1 MSERSAIMA
10 EFISAMAKHDNARV
24 IEIFASSFNG
34 YCYFAY
40 EVLLNTS
47 MQVLNM
53 SMKDINEAIVIDEF
67 GTQLAYSIFMNIL
80 CFTKSS
86 YSENHP
92 AWNQIIQIY
101 KNYRDY
107 LRDFYNNGIPRI
119 IIAHYLHKNF
129 DATPDDIDEFIKMT
143 DTNPGEVMGMN
154 LKLREFVAEYFDK
167 VDKYCL
173 KFLNKE
179 MSMKDIDGISKQVR
193 FMDGIMS
200 QSGGKMSDV

>member
-10 EFISAMAKHDNARV
+10 ELISAMAKHDNARV
-24 IEIFASSFNG
+24 IEIFTSSFNG
-34 YCYFAY
+34 YCYFAH

-86 YSENHP
+86 DSENHP
-92 AWNQIIQIY
+92 AWNQSIQIY
-101 KNYRDY
+101 KNYRDC
-107 LRDFYNNGIPRI
+107 LRDLYDNGIPRI
-119 IIAHYLHKNF
+119 IIVNYLHKNF

-154 LKLREFVAEYFDK
+154 IKLKEFVAKYFDK
-167 VDKYCL
+167 VDEYCL
-173 KFLNKE
+173 KFLNTE
-179 MSMKDIDGISKQVR
+179 MDMRDIDCISKQIR
-193 FMDGIMS
+193 FMGGIIS

>member
-1 MSERSAIMA
+1 MSDRSAIMT
-10 EFISAMAKHDNARV
+10 ELISAMDKHDSVRV
-24 IEIFASSFNG
+24 IEIFTSSFNG
-34 YCYFAY
+34 YCYFAH

-86 YSENHP
+86 DSENHP

-107 LRDFYNNGIPRI
+107 LRDLYDNGIPRI
-119 IIAHYLHKNF
+119 IIVNYLHKNF

-154 LKLREFVAEYFDK
+154 LKLKEFVAKYFDK
-167 VDKYCL
+167 VDEYCL

-179 MSMKDIDGISKQVR
+179 MDMRDIDGISKQVR
-193 FMDGIMS
+193 FMGGIMS